1 MEFDVRRRTSAC
13 NTLAL
18 LALLVFFPIFAFAQ
32 PTHPKPES
40 LAFSSERLGRLHDAM
55 QRQVDEKSLAGV
67 VTLLMRHGKLVEQR
81 SYGVKDIGLA
91 RSVGSCAGFPCASQ
105 YRIITACT
113 ANGDDP
119 NTAKYRSGGAKVR
132 LTPSS

>member
-1 MEFDVRRRTSAC
+1 MQSAARRQASVC
-13 NTLAL
+13 SPLAL
-18 LALLVFFPIFAFAQ
+18 LALLVFSPIFAFAQ

-40 LAFSSERLGRLHDAM
+40 LGFSPERLGRLHDAM
-55 QRQVDEKSLAGV
+55 QRPVDEKTLAGL